1 MGLVFFDD
9 LAFVLIDVKVKLE
22 KKMKWSSS
30 ENCEKY
36 KHNSLS
42 TLKILM
48 HRGTCGLSRD
58 PSP

>member
-1 MGLVFFDD
+1 MGLVVLDD

-22 KKMKWSSS
+22 KKMKLSSS

-36 KHNSLS
+36 NSLS
-42 TLKILM
+42 RLKILM
-48 HRGTCGLSRD
+48 HHGRCGLSRD

>member
-1 MGLVFFDD
+1 MGLVVLND

-22 KKMKWSSS
+22 KKMKLSSS

-42 TLKILM
+42 RLKILM
-48 HRGTCGLSRD
+48 HHGRCGLSRD
-58 PSP
+58 PRP